1 MAKASKNKPVEKDEL
16 KSLVQRQLRAAS
28 VYYDS
33 KLSSERQSVLEYYQ
47 GEKPA
52 PLHKGN
58 SKYVSMDVFDSVESL
73 KAVLLETF
81 SAGNRIVS
89 FDPQT
94 DADVEPMKIATAYA
108 DYVVHRQNDSYN
120 IFSQLIHDGLVAR
133 CGIVKVYWE
142 ERIEEHT
149 EEFEGI
155 SIDDA
160 EALMAQDDV
169 SDMEMEADEE
179 TGLYSGSLTRTVDK
193 SQVVIDNIPPEEFL
207 ITSTASSIKDAGI
220 VSHRTRKTKSELK
233 EMGYDPKLIAEIGS
247 GGSADELQFSQD
259 KQTRFEDIG
268 ATFMD
273 EDASEVQEASEGCL
287 VYESYL
293 YIDMDGSGIT
303 KLWKITMADDVI
315 LDKEEA
321 ECKPFLHFCPLPTPH
336 AFYGSNY
343 AARVIPTQ
351 NARTTLVRGIL
362 DHTVITNNP
371 RMMVVKGAVT
381 NPKELLENR
390 VGGLVNVT
398 RPDGLLPLP
407 QSGLNPFV
415 FQTIGLLDSDKE
427 QTTGVSKLSQ
437 GLNKDAVSKQNSQ
450 GMVEN
455 LVSLSQQREKIMA
468 RNFANQF
475 IKPLFLE
482 VYRLVLLNEKKQKVM
497 RVAGAFVQVDP
508 QEWAEEVTC
517 TVELKLGYT
526 EQEQEAQKL
535 AQAVATL
542 NQDPAIAQ
550 LITPDNKYYIATQFL
565 EKSGFKNV
573 GQMITEPSK
582 IQPPPPDPI
591 KMKELEIEE
600 RKVAVQEAIAG
611 TSKTKVEGHIG
622 IEQVRTD
629 LDKLKLQLENMRKE
643 RELDI
648 KEFDSTS
655 KAAIAVQEMEQ
666 AKEMIATDPASGKA
680 IVSPN

>member
-1 MAKASKNKPVEKDEL
+1 
-16 KSLVQRQLRAAS
+16 
-28 VYYDS
+28 
-33 KLSSERQSVLEYYQ
+33 
-47 GEKPA
+47 
-52 PLHKGN
+52 
-58 SKYVSMDVFDSVESL
+58 
-73 KAVLLETF
+73 
-81 SAGNRIVS
+81 
-89 FDPQT
+89 
-94 DADVEPMKIATAYA
+94 
-108 DYVVHRQNDSYN
+108 
-120 IFSQLIHDGLVAR
+120 
-133 CGIVKVYWE
+133 
-142 ERIEEHT
+142 
-149 EEFEGI
+149 
-155 SIDDA
+155 
-160 EALMAQDDV
+160 
-169 SDMEMEADEE
+169 
-179 TGLYSGSLTRTVDK
+179 
-193 SQVVIDNIPPEEFL
+193 
-207 ITSTASSIKDAGI
+207 
-220 VSHRTRKTKSELK
+220 
-233 EMGYDPKLIAEIGS
+233 
-247 GGSADELQFSQD
+247 
-259 KQTRFEDIG
+259 
-268 ATFMD
+268 
-273 EDASEVQEASEGCL
+273 
-287 VYESYL
+287 
-293 YIDMDGSGIT
+293 
-303 KLWKITMADDVI
+303 
-315 LDKEEA
+315 
-321 ECKPFLHFCPLPTPH
+321 
-336 AFYGSNY
+336 
-343 AARVIPTQ
+343 
-351 NARTTLVRGIL
+351 
-362 DHTVITNNP
+362 
-371 RMMVVKGAVT
+371 
-381 NPKELLENR
+381 
-390 VGGLVNVT
+390 
-398 RPDGLLPLP
+398 
-407 QSGLNPFV
+407 V